1 MADYLD
7 FFNVY
12 VMGGVEL
19 LFQFCFLARILKR
32 KVRLPF
38 LFLFAVWPSSPRLPH
53 MP

>member
-32 KVRLPF
+32 KVKLPF
-38 LFLFAVWPSSPRLPH
+38 LFQIGRASCRERVS
-53 MP
+53 